1 MSDNNTWGYF
11 ADGTI
16 HLICSSHN
24 DIAWFDTPAA
34 TITWRDEKSITP
46 ALERMEKNKAVR
58 FSMENVLYLLE
69 YLERHPERKAEIH
82 QLALD
87 KRFDWGATYNQPYE
101 SLLSG
106 EQLVRQTYLGR
117 KLVKKLLPGADARVY
132 YSPDVPGRAM
142 QMPQILAKAGVP
154 YMLISRH
161 KPSLQYWY
169 SPDGSR
175 VLSWS
180 MGHYAEL
187 KMFGYAF
194 NGEFDRAVSRIQ
206 HDLESW
212 DSEYSQRQ
220 IPPHFAYLW
229 SADYIPPKDF
239 DALIERWSEMK
250 QGEAAPAIQY
260 STPEQFLDAVSAG
273 HPALEEICGERPD
286 IWLYIHGP
294 THHHAI
300 TAKRQ
305 AGILLP
311 AAEMFSA
318 IEALLAGS
326 FTGYPVHEFRRA
338 WANAIYDDHGWG
350 GNNGHITDH
359 VFLDKL
365 ERARALSEDLLTRA
379 TTAIARRIQAGQGLP
394 IAVFNALSW
403 ERTDPVRAVIPAPDM
418 PFKIVDAQGADV
430 AFQRVLTT
438 TGIDVEVTF
447 IAEDVPAVG
456 YQTYAVVPDPSPTAS
471 SVPDDV
477 KLDETTYENRFYR
490 ITLAPGGI
498 RSLFDK
504 ELGREILRTEKIL
517 GAELIMLDSVGN
529 GAGEFGSVQQPSAA
543 ADFEQASSYRRHWE
557 ISESGAVYTTYTF
570 TQQLKYVLL
579 VQRLIFYHHLKR
591 IDVEISLYNW
601 TGVKSREFR
610 MMLPLDMA
618 DTAEIAYEV
627 PMGVVEVG
635 RSEVAGAVTSGPVY
649 EGYADDESKAYHR
662 GPAYLDIC
670 ADIHPREVQNFI
682 SAVGGDFGV
691 TLSSSVAVCDYI
703 DPSQSVAPYP
713 ILQPILL
720 ASRRSCHSKGNWY
733 LQGGEHHYRFSI
745 FSHAPDWRQGRKPAT
760 AANYDLHAVV
770 DAEPLPEADL
780 PSKLSFAS
788 VSADNVVISAL
799 KKGEDEDSVVV
810 RLVEMEGGDTPAEL
824 SLYLPIQTAA
834 HTNLIEEEEQ
844 PLEPKDG
851 ALAITIGHHAIE
863 TFKLFVESGK

>member
-1 MSDNNTWGYF
+1 MSNNSPWGYF

-34 TITWRDEKSITP
+34 TIAWRDEKSITP
-46 ALERMEKNKAVR
+46 ALERMEKNKTVR

-142 QMPQILAKAGVP
+142 QMPQILAKAGIP

-187 KMFGYAF
+187 KMFGHAF
-194 NGEFDRAVSRIQ
+194 NGEFARAVSRIQ
-206 HDLESW
+206 RDLASW
-212 DSEYSQRQ
+212 DNEYSQRQ
-220 IPPHFAYLW
+220 IPPHYAYLW

-239 DALIERWSEMK
+239 DDLIERWSDMR
-250 QGEAAPAIQY
+250 QGEAAPTIQY

-273 HPALEEICGERPD
+273 DPALEEICGERPN

-311 AAEMFSA
+311 AAEMFST
-318 IEALLAGS
+318 IEALLVGS
-326 FTGYPVHEFRRA
+326 FDGYPVHGFRRA

-359 VFLDKL
+359 VFLEKL
-365 ERARALSEDLLTRA
+365 ECARALSEDLLRLA
-379 TTAIARRIQAGQGLP
+379 TSAIARRIQPGRGVP
-394 IAVFNALSW
+394 IAVFNGLSW

-418 PFKIVDAQGADV
+418 QFKIVNAQGADV
-430 AFQRVLTT
+430 AFQRVSPT

-447 IAEDVPAVG
+447 VAEDVPAIG
-456 YQTYAVVPDPSPTAS
+456 YRTYAVVPDASSVPS

-477 KLDETTYENRFYR
+477 TLDETSYENRFYR

-504 ELGREILRTEKIL
+504 ELGREILRTEKML
-517 GAELIMLDSVGN
+517 GAEVIMLDSVGN
-529 GAGEFGSVQQPSAA
+529 GAGEFGSIQQPSAA
-543 ADFEQASSYRRHWE
+543 ADFERANSYDPRWE

-610 MMLPLDMA
+610 MMLPVNMA
-618 DTAEIAYEV
+618 EGAQIAYEV

-649 EGYADDESKAYHR
+649 EGYPDDEMKVYQR

-682 SAVGGDFGV
+682 SAVGEDFAV
-691 TLSSSVAVCDYI
+691 TLSSSVSVCGYI
-703 DPSQSVAPYP
+703 DPSQSIAPYP

-720 ASRRSCHSKGNWY
+720 ASRKSCHSKGNWY
-733 LQGGEHHYRFSI
+733 LQAGEHHYRFSI

-760 AANYDLHAVV
+760 AANHNLRAVV
-770 DAEPLPEADL
+770 DVEPLPDANL

-799 KKGEDEDSVVV
+799 KKGEDDDSVVV
-810 RLVEMEGGDTPAEL
+810 RLVEMEGSDTLAEL
-824 SLYLPIQTAA
+824 RLHYPIQMAA
-834 HTNLIEEEEQ
+834 QTNLIEEEEQ
-844 PLEPKDG
+844 RLETNAG
-851 ALAITIGHHAIE
+851 ALAVRIGHHAIE
-863 TFKLFVESGK
+863 TFKLFPG